1 MGTPNATPVA
11 APPPADRR
19 GRRLRPFW
27 LVAGAL
33 LLALGLVAGF
43 ERWRDLRVV
52 EQREAELEEEIAATR
67 GEIDRI
73 QRRLQRIAEDPD
85 ALERLARDELAMV
98 YPDEVVV
105 LLPAAAAPEA
115 AAPPPPPP
123 PRAATPEAGGP
134 TP

>member
-52 EQREAELEEEIAATR
+52 ERRATELEASIAATR
-67 GEIDRI
+67 GEIADLE
-73 QRRLQRIAEDPD
+73 RRLARLAQDPE
-85 ALERLARDELAMV
+85 ALERLAREELAMV
-98 YPDEVVV
+98 YPEEVVV
-105 LLPAAAAPEA
+105 LLPEGADAPEPPSPA
-115 AAPPPPPP
+115 TPPPPPP
-123 PRAATPEAGGP
+123 EAVPPAAAP
-134 TP
+134 